1 MKTISV
7 RNKSNLL
14 FRVVL
19 IFLLSYL
26 QLFFPVTDLTA
37 ETNSVDS
44 GIVSTPEDQDTATP
58 GQFPFVPGDAILL
71 STYPDTSSFLN
82 GIYPIDDQGY
92 IEFPIGERINISR
105 MSSDIFLQYLRDNYQ
120 NYMRSP
126 NLYVKP
132 MIRLTVVGGFVIP
145 GMYYVDDNM
154 SLWDVIK
161 LAGGASHEG
170 AIKDINWERN
180 GEKVVDDV
188 TPYLERGVSLKNIGF
203 QSGDLVW
210 APSPDAEDTWDFV
223 ATRILPAAAFVTSVY
238 LMWISYQTMVLI
250 ARGR

>member
-1 MKTISV
+1 MKTLTV
-7 RNKSNLL
+7 RSKSDNLV
-14 FRVVL
+14 RVILV
-19 IFLLSYL
+19 FLLCYFQML
-26 QLFFPVTDLTA
+26 MPVTDLVA
-37 ETNSVDS
+37 ANNSVQP
-44 GIVSTPEDQDTATP
+44 GVISTPEDQQTAAP
-58 GQFPFVPGDAILL
+58 QNSPFVPGDAILL

-92 IEFPIGERINISR
+92 IEFPIGDRVNVST
-105 MSSDIFLQYLRDNYQ
+105 MSNDAFLKYLRDNYQ

-132 MIRLTVVGGFVIP
+132 MIRLTVVGGFVTP
-145 GMYYVDDNM
+145 GMYYVDDKM

-161 LAGGASHEG
+161 LAGGASHED

-180 GEKVVDDV
+180 GEKMIEDV
-188 TPYLERGVSLKNIGF
+188 TPYLEKGTSLKSMGV

-210 APSPDAEDTWDFV
+210 APSPDAEDTWDFLT
-223 ATRILPAAAFVTSVY
+223 TRILPIAAFMTSVY